1 MDSDSIQ
8 SEDSGRDADTVS
20 LDALSQEDL
29 ENVARNS
36 RYREMLGDLLAPYCE
51 ESARN
56 IFLLNPGH
64 GTDTTR
70 LTTQESQEAWFLRRS
85 G

>member
-29 ENVARNS
+29 EHVA
-36 RYREMLGDLLAPYCE
+36 
-51 ESARN
+51 
-56 IFLLNPGH
+56 
-64 GTDTTR
+64 
-70 LTTQESQEAWFLRRS
+70 
-85 G
+85 